1 MLVSLGYEVPKVLQE
16 TEEILVP
23 GEKMEALVLLVSQ
36 SVHTL
41 TLGSRVM
48 YVFNRDLWDNQE
60 LMVTRVH
67 QLVPEI
73 QVNTEQ

>member
-1 MLVSLGYEVPKVLQE
+1 
-16 TEEILVP
+16 
-23 GEKMEALVLLVSQ
+23 
-36 SVHTL
+36 
-41 TLGSRVM
+41 M